1 MTMTLDGTLG
11 ITATGSLTG
20 LTTAITVAQ
29 GGTGVTT
36 STGTGNNV
44 LSASPTFTGQA
55 TIPTI
60 NLTGGQITFPATQS
74 ASADANTLDDYE
86 EGSWT
91 PALTTPGTATY
102 SLQTG
107 RYIKIGKLVFIQGQL
122 GISAI
127 GTGNGSEVKGLPYV
141 PGVGSFTVSFSYFNA
156 VALSVVYVAA
166 YINTSADNITF
177 TTLAAAATS
186 VNNGPVLLTSSSNI
200 LFSACYVAGN

>member
-1 MTMTLDGTLG
+1 MASLINASTSPAGIVQTADGTANL
-11 ITATGSLTG
+11 SLQSNG
-20 LTTAITVAQ
+20 TTIAAL
-29 GGTGVTT
+29 T
-36 STGTGNNV
+36 STGMAVTGT
-44 LSASPTFTGQA
+44 LSASGQA

-74 ASADANTLDDYE
+74 ASADGNTLDDYE

-107 RYIKIGKLVFIQGQL
+107 KYIKIGKLVYIQGQL
-122 GISAI
+122 GIGTI

-186 VNNGPVLLTSSSNI
+186 VNNGSVLLTSSSNI